1 MNESGRKLHQPY
13 AKKDYWHLINRLVQ
27 PKEKNSS
34 NGMGQGARPRES
46 NISESLAENK
56 LH

>member
-1 MNESGRKLHQPY
+1 MKVAEKLHQPY
-13 AKKDYWHLINRLVQ
+13 KEKDYWHLINRLVQ